1 MYGYYTA
8 QAYLVAAPSRV
19 LCHGKHIGAPN
30 YIVTRLSIR
39 AGRRG
44 LATRADNNTKR
55 KTNVS
60 QTVAA
65 IVLDKNNLLIAIA
78 PF

>member
-44 LATRADNNTKR
+44 LATRAGNNTK